1 MSAPLRVAIDG
12 RRLQEQPL
20 GGVGRWL
27 SNLLP
32 YLANEA
38 DMVVL
43 TNSSRPPVSTPVP
56 QAPLPLP
63 ARLPEVLWVQVS
75 AAWWL
80 RKFAGIFHGTFNAL
94 PAWWGGRGVV
104 TVHDLATIHH
114 PEDFD
119 GARIKREVWTAQVRR
134 SIHQAAAIHTVSIHI
149 RDAIVSDCGV
159 DPARI
164 FVAPPAVDPVFSPA
178 KEEAGR
184 ELAVGLGVEGP
195 FVVAIGGARRR
206 GLDVAVQAWDR
217 ARKAGAPE
225 AMIVVGPDVPSPRDG
240 LVAAGCLPDDQ
251 WASLLAAATA
261 LCYPTRYEGF
271 GMPALEAM
279 ASGTPVVCPRT
290 GPLPDVLGDAAMWCD
305 DASITGMS
313 AGLISLL
320 SDEKGQA
327 ELIAAGLARAAAST
341 SWADA
346 ARTIVDAY
354 RMAAA
359 S

>member
-1 MSAPLRVAIDG
+1 MAPLLRVAIDG
-12 RRLQEQPL
+12 RRLQERPL

-32 YLANEA
+32 YLATEA
-38 DMVVL
+38 DVVVL
-43 TNSSRPPVSTPVP
+43 TNSSRPQVSTPVP
-56 QAPLPLP
+56 QAPLRLP
-63 ARLPEVLWVQVS
+63 AGLPEVVWVQVS

-80 RKFAGIFHGTFNAL
+80 RKFSGIFHGTFNAL
-94 PAWWGGRGVV
+94 PAWWRGRGVV
-104 TVHDLATIHH
+104 TVHDLATVYH

-134 SIHQAAAIHTVSIHI
+134 SIHQAAAIHTVSTHV

-164 FVAPPAVDPVFSPA
+164 FVAPPAVDPVFCPG

-184 ELAVGLGVEGP
+184 ELAARLGVNGP

-206 GLDVAVQAWDR
+206 GLDVAVQAWGQ
-217 ARKAGAPE
+217 ARRAGASE
-225 AMIVVGPDVPSPRDG
+225 SMIVVGPDVLPPKDG
-240 LVAAGCLPDDQ
+240 LVQAGCLPDEQ

-290 GPLPDVLGDAAMWCD
+290 GPLPDVLGDAAKWCD
-305 DASITGMS
+305 DATLTGVS

-327 ELIAAGLARAAAST
+327 ELTAAGLARAAAST
-341 SWADA
+341 SWAEA
-346 ARTIVDAY
+346 ARTIMQAY
-354 RMAAA
+354 QMAAA